1 MNVLTYKKYGF
12 ALLTVCFM
20 AIVVSAQPLTEVPY
34 NKMLEKADELMKLR
48 DYYNAEDWYE
58 QAYRESKDPN
68 IAAQLGYL
76 NYVLRNYKG
85 ANSRYKR
92 LLDRDEDNIFID
104 ERYYYGMSLKALGE
118 YEEAYANLEKFVEL
132 SSEEELKPMAR
143 NAMAGMKL
151 TNQLEENVETVI
163 QFAKG
168 DINSAFVEYSP
179 RLYVNGDLYFSAI
192 PAKKVVEATGGNDKQ
207 YSKIYVSRKND
218 KGEYDKPD
226 ALEKEINRPGFH
238 TGNVAFSPDG
248 KLMYFTRSKLDGND
262 LESSSLFFSKYDGEE
277 WSPAY
282 AVNSINGDFL
292 VTHPV
297 VGDLFGVEVL
307 YFTSDM
313 EGGEGGLD
321 LYYSTIQGEDNFSAP
336 VNLGPVINTAFDE
349 VTPYYHDGTLYFSSD
364 GHPGMGGYDIFTS
377 TWDGVVW
384 SEVVNLGRNYNTTF
398 DDMNISFDADGIN
411 GFLVSNRDVEEKK
424 NMKSRTCCDDIY
436 EFNIRQIQIDL
447 LALVNDPNG
456 PLNGATISLEDKS
469 GASPDVS
476 KDNPEGNDFQFF
488 LDQDRSYK
496 GYITRD
502 GYYPDSIEFNTLG
515 ILDDYTIN
523 KTITLRPLPPGSDT
537 DGGGGEPEFELI
549 TINQPIRLNKI
560 YYDFD
565 KWDILDEAEIDLNII
580 LNLMNEYPDMVIE
593 LSSHTDIRGPKRYN
607 QDLSQKR
614 AQSAT
619 DWLIERGVAVE
630 RIKPIGYGET
640 LILNRCVQGTRCSEE
655 EHRFNRRTEFKIIEG
670 PQEILITKEILKGAT
685 REGGQ

>member
-1 MNVLTYKKYGF
+1 MKVLTYKKIGCTLIAACCF
-12 ALLTVCFM
+12 AVLS
-20 AIVVSAQPLTEVPY
+20 IAQPLTEVPY
-34 NKMLEKADELMKLR
+34 NKMLETADELMKLR

-76 NYVLRNYKG
+76 NYILRDYDG

-92 LLDRDEDNIFID
+92 LLDRDDDNIFID
-104 ERYYYGMSLKALGE
+104 ERYYYGMSLKAVGE
-118 YEEAYANLEKFVEL
+118 YEEAYANLEKFIEM
-132 SSEEELKPMAR
+132 SSEDDLKPMAR
-143 NAMAGMKL
+143 NAMAGMKM
-151 TNQLEENVETVI
+151 TAQLEENVETVV

-179 RLYVNGDLYFSAI
+179 RLFTNGDLYFSAI
-192 PAKKVVEATGGNDKQ
+192 PARKAVDASGGNDKQ
-207 YSKIYVSRKND
+207 YSKIYLSRKGD
-218 KGEYDKPD
+218 GGEYEKPE

-238 TGNVAFSPDG
+238 TGNVAFTSDG

-262 LESSSLFFSKYDGEE
+262 LESSLLYYSKYDGEE

-282 AVNSINGDFL
+282 VVDEINGDHL
-292 VTHPV
+292 ITHPV
-297 VGDLFGVEVL
+297 IGDLFGVEVL

-321 LYYSTIQGEDNFSAP
+321 IYYSTIQGEADFAAP

-377 TWDGVVW
+377 TWDGVTW
-384 SEVVNLGRNYNTTF
+384 SEATNLGRNYNTTF
-398 DDMNISFDADGIN
+398 DDMNISFDAGGIN
-411 GFLVSNRDVEEKK
+411 GFLVSNRPDEQKK
-424 NMKSRTCCDDIY
+424 NMKSKTCCDDIY

-447 LALVNDPNG
+447 AALVNSPEG
-456 PLNGATISLEDKS
+456 PLNGAKIELEDKS
-469 GASPDVS
+469 GASPDQS

-496 GYITRD
+496 VYITRD
-502 GYYPDSIEFNTLG
+502 GYYPDSLEFNTLG
-515 ILDDYTIN
+515 ILDDYTVN
-523 KTITLRPLPPGSDT
+523 KTITLQPIPADAT
-537 DGGGGEPEFELI
+537 DGGGEPEFELI

-565 KWDILDEAEIDLNII
+565 KWDILDEAEIDLGII
-580 LNLMNEYPDMVIE
+580 QNLMNEYPDMVIE
-593 LSSHTDIRGPKRYN
+593 LSSHTDIQGPKRYN

-619 DWLIERGVAVE
+619 DWLVERGISPE
-630 RIKPIGYGET
+630 RIKAIGYGET
-640 LILNRCVQGTRCSEE
+640 QILNRCVQGTRCSDE

-670 PQEILITKEILKGAT
+670 PQEIFITKEILKGAS
-685 REGGQ
+685 RQEGN